1 MPSPDELDDIIAKGD
16 ALAITKTIQ
25 IVVSSDTITCE
36 QKVAYLSD
44 FFGRINTAVKIKN
57 FTLTQ
62 IKIIVEIAEE

>member
-1 MPSPDELDDIIAKGD
+1 M
-16 ALAITKTIQ
+16 AITKTIQ

-57 FTLTQ
+57 FTLAQ

>member
-57 FTLTQ
+57 FTLAQ